1 MPAEWGGDGCIQT
14 NKYEGQDR
22 PAPVFLIASRSMPGA
37 KAGCDLANRGRL
49 CVRQTHRA
57 PPSFRA
63 IGLRPGIDDG
73 ENIVDMAATS
83 AQYAETTERA
93 PLSAR
98 ISWMLF
104 DWSVQPFYTL
114 ILTFLFAPYFANVV
128 VGDGPQGQAL
138 WGYGAAVAGVLI
150 AVGSPF
156 LGAFADGRGHR
167 KPWIA
172 LFSLILATAMA
183 SLWIAVPS
191 APTST
196 IYLILFAF
204 VCATV
209 SAVFTN
215 AFMPSLVP
223 QGELGRLSGA
233 GWACGYFGGLASL
246 FLVAG
251 LIVPVDGTDKT
262 LLGLSPLFPL
272 DAATREGDR
281 IVGPLSAVWYLVF
294 MIPFFVF
301 VPDVKQKR
309 VDDGRHATAELWDTV
324 RALPHNRDMLL
335 FLIARMIY
343 TDGLTAIFTFGGI
356 YGAGVFGWGP
366 LELGLFGIILT
377 LVGAFGALIGGVL
390 DDRISAKFVIVSAL
404 FILLIGAFGILSV
417 DASHVLFFFDVDP
430 KAPGSAPFSSTG
442 ERVFLAFAVV
452 VGLVS
457 APVQSS
463 SRSLLARLAPRD
475 KITQYFGLFAF
486 SGKVTAFLA
495 PLLVAL
501 VTTLTHSQRLG
512 MSAITLFLM
521 AGIVLMLPVRA
532 PTRQA

>member
-1 MPAEWGGDGCIQT
+1 MAASAQHA
-14 NKYEGQDR
+14 
-22 PAPVFLIASRSMPGA
+22 APV
-37 KAGCDLANRGRL
+37 
-49 CVRQTHRA
+49 
-57 PPSFRA
+57 
-63 IGLRPGIDDG
+63 
-73 ENIVDMAATS
+73 
-83 AQYAETTERA
+83 ERA
-93 PLSAR
+93 PFSAR

-128 VGDGPQGQAL
+128 VGDGPHGQSM
-138 WGYGAAVAGVLI
+138 WGFAAAIAGVLI

-156 LGAFADGRGHR
+156 LGAFADGRGQR

-172 LFSLILATAMA
+172 LFSVILAVAMA
-183 SLWIAVPS
+183 SLWIATPAAPS
-191 APTST
+191 AA
-196 IYLILFAF
+196 IYLVLFAF
-204 VCATV
+204 VVATACAEYT
-209 SAVFTN
+209 AVFTN

-223 QGELGRLSGA
+223 QKELGRLSGA

-251 LIVPVDGTDKT
+251 LIVPVGDTGKT
-262 LLGLSPLFPL
+262 LLGLDPLFAL
-272 DAATREGDR
+272 DTASREGDR

-294 MIPFFVF
+294 MIPFFLF
-301 VPDVKQKR
+301 VPDVRQKR
-309 VDDGRHATAELWDTV
+309 AHDGRHATAELWDTV
-324 RALPHNRDMLL
+324 RSLPGNRDMLL

-356 YGAGVFGWGP
+356 YGASVFGWGP

-377 LVGAFGALIGGVL
+377 LVGAFGALIGGWL
-390 DDRISAKFVIVSAL
+390 DDRISAKFVIVTAL

-417 DASHVLFFFDVDP
+417 DASHVFYFVNVEP
-430 KAPGSAPFSSTG
+430 KAPGSAPFSSIG
-442 ERVFLAFAVV
+442 ERVFLGFAVV

-495 PLLVAL
+495 PLAVAL
-501 VTTLTHSQRLG
+501 VTTATQSQRLG
-512 MSAITLFLM
+512 MSAIALFLI
-521 AGIVLMLPVRA
+521 AGIALMLPVRSPPREA
-532 PTRQA
+532 